1 MACGKRGVRNLCGET
16 RHLMGR
22 IGVQI
27 PAQPVSFNGN
37 IPRAPVPGAFEDSV
51 FDKVADSV

>member
-1 MACGKRGVRNLCGET
+1 MS
-16 RHLMGR
+16 R
-22 IGVQI
+22 ISIQV

-37 IPRAPVPGAFEDSV
+37 VSSAPVLGAFEDGM

>member
-1 MACGKRGVRNLCGET
+1 
-16 RHLMGR
+16 MGR
-22 IGVQI
+22 IGIQV

-37 IPRAPVPGAFEDSV
+37 ISSAPVLGAFEDGM